1 MTNSKN
7 YGPCTLDTKFVPYV
21 SMVFLYTSLLNHY
34 PVMISDLNTL
44 ISYCCRGEQLGSL
57 PTPFLTCN
65 NKVSSVAIIQNLVS
79 FLFSCVMLADYLLA
93 AAVHYLSYYTSTVD
107 KYHLITPTPNNSNLL
122 LTQTFSDS
130 PPGHFLLYPPH
141 LNP

>member
-7 YGPCTLDTKFVPYV
+7 YGPCTLDTKFVLYV
-21 SMVFLYTSLLNHY
+21 SMVFLYASLLNHY

-79 FLFSCVMLADYLLA
+79 FLFSCVIMLADLLLYGTFHA
-93 AAVHYLSYYTSTVD
+93 SFRKFGHTPTED
-107 KYHLITPTPNNSNLL
+107 KYHLLLNPDNSNP
-122 LTQTFSDS
+122 Q
-130 PPGHFLLYPPH
+130 
-141 LNP
+141 